1 MGLGDL
7 LFFAARGG
15 FGNSSSLG
23 AAGGFDTLGGGGA
36 GCLFGL
42 AQRALRGGVGIAGLE
57 NPRSFDCT
65 AFGGI
70 GSVRGGFSL
79 GLGKQRLFA
88 HLLCRTMSQLR
99 TILAAR
105 CREVP
110 IFRSMQ
116 IGPRVENSHI
126 FRSLRDYELIAF
138 ICAASIHHSEPRAL
152 LQLRCVS

>member
-1 MGLGDL
+1 VGLGDL

-23 AAGGFDTLGGGGA
+23 TAGGFDTLGGGSA
-36 GCLFGL
+36 SCLFGF
-42 AQRALRGGVGIAGLE
+42 AQRALRGGIGIIGLE
-57 NPRSFDCT
+57 DPRGFHCT

-70 GSVRGGFSL
+70 GSVRGGFSFS
-79 GLGKQRLFA
+79 LGKQRLLP
-88 HLLCRTMSQLR
+88 HLLCRTMSQLC
-99 TILAAR
+99 TVLAAR
-105 CREVP
+105 GREVA

-116 IGPRVENSHI
+116 IRPRVENSHI

-138 ICAASIHHSEPRAL
+138 ICAASIHHSKPRAL